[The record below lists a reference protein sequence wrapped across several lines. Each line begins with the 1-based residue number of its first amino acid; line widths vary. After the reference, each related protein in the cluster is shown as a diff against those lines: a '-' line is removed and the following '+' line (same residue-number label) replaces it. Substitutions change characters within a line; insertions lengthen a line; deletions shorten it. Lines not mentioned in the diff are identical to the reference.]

1 MMLRH
6 ESLIRNLFF
15 CYRNQDP
22 KQRKEYVKIHDD
34 VIDAGGDVKIFS
46 SMHVS
51 GERKLNKSQSSEIW
65 INFISF
71 TELAQL
77 TGIAAILR
85 FPMPE
90 LEDSENEDE
99 DSD

>member
-1 MMLRH
+1 MG
-6 ESLIRNLFF
+6 IFF
-15 CYRNQDP
+15 FSICSNQDP
-22 KQRKEYVKIHDD
+22 IQRKEYVKIHDD

-51 GERKLNKSQSSEIW
+51 GERKYTVECDCVRDF
-65 INFISF
+65 NFTLFIA
-71 TELAQL
+71 ELAQL

-90 LEDSENEDE
+90 LEESDNED
-99 DSD
+99 DSDGD

>member
-1 MMLRH
+1 MTLQH
-6 ESLIRNLFF
+6 ENLIRNVDL
-15 CYRNQDP
+15 YRNQDP
-22 KQRKEYVKIHDD
+22 KQRKEYVKMHDD

-51 GERKLNKSQSSEIW
+51 GERKLETSANFSDQS
-65 INFISF
+65 NFSIP
-71 TELAQL
+71 ELASL

-90 LEDSENEDE
+90 LEDSEDEED